1 MKLQSL
7 LASVVPASALLLA
20 VAAVPRAQEG
30 APPAAAVA
38 QGGAPP
44 AAPVAQGAP
53 SGDAAQA
60 SLAPVAPSGDAA
72 APAVP
77 HEAAPVEPSPIPG
90 EPVAPP
96 VAPLL
101 GGPASPA
108 PPEPIAL
115 RDVELDPQLG
125 RYVAPLEKG
134 RAILT
139 IDPRLQARLERSLA
153 TYQVPWGATVLLE
166 AGTGRV
172 LALAEHSKAEPG
184 RRGIA
189 LSAIAPAA
197 SIFKIVT
204 AAALLERGVGPEDE
218 VCYHGGKHRLA
229 PNLLADDPRRDRR
242 CVSLASAF
250 GHSTNVVFAKLA
262 DRGLDAA
269 ALRATAHRF
278 GFDEPIPFPLPVE
291 RSTADIPDDP
301 FGFANAAAGFG
312 AVRLSPLHA
321 ALLGSIVAN
330 GGVEVPP
337 VLVDD
342 VDGGPVPTPPAASR
356 VVDEAVATK
365 LAAMMR
371 NTVSE
376 GTARRT
382 FRRPGLALRGVEV
395 AGKTGSLADPSP
407 YRDYSWFVG
416 FAPADRPEVVVATVI
431 VNDRLWHARAPQVA
445 REALEAFFAGHL
457 AALPPDAIRT
467 VAAR

>member
-1 MKLQSL
+1 MKKIQSL
-7 LASVVPASALLLA
+7 LASIVPASALLLA
-20 VAAVPRAQEG
+20 VAAVPRAQE
-30 APPAAAVA
+30 AAPAAA
-38 QGGAPP
+38 
-44 AAPVAQGAP
+44 
-53 SGDAAQA
+53 
-60 SLAPVAPSGDAA
+60 
-72 APAVP
+72 
-77 HEAAPVEPSPIPG
+77 
-90 EPVAPP
+90 APP
-96 VAPLL
+96 VAPAQA
-101 GGPASPA
+101 PAQAPAASPPEA
-108 PPEPIAL
+108 PAVEPLPIPGETAPAPGRVATLAPAATPVPPEPISL
-115 RDVELDPQLG
+115 RDVQLDPRLG
-125 RYVAPLEKG
+125 RYVAPLGNG
-134 RAILT
+134 RAVLT
-139 IDPRLQARLERSLA
+139 LDPRLQARLERSLA

-189 LSAIAPAA
+189 LSALAPAA

-204 AAALLERGVGPEDE
+204 AAALLERGVGPDDE
-218 VCYHGGKHRLA
+218 VCYHGGRHRLQ
-229 PNLLADDPRRDRR
+229 PRLLADDPRRDRR
-242 CVSLASAF
+242 CLSLASAF

-278 GFDEPIPFPLPVE
+278 LFDAEIPFPVAVE
-291 RSTADIPDDP
+291 RSTADIPEDP

-342 VDGGPVPTPPAASR
+342 VEGGSLPAAAPATR
-356 VVDEAVATK
+356 VVDEVVAAK

-371 NTVSE
+371 NTVAE
-376 GTARRT
+376 GTARRA
-382 FRRPGLALRGVEV
+382 FRRAGRALRGVEV

-416 FAPADRPEVVVATVI
+416 FAPAEKPEVVVATVI
-431 VNDRLWHARAPQVA
+431 VNGRLWHARAPQVA
-445 REALEAFFAGHL
+445 REALEAFFGEHVAS
-457 AALPPDAIRT
+457 LPPGAIRT
-467 VAAR
+467 AALR

>member
-7 LASVVPASALLLA
+7 LASLAPASALLLA
-20 VAAVPRAQEG
+20 VAAVPRAQE
-30 APPAAAVA
+30 AA
-38 QGGAPP
+38 P
-44 AAPVAQGAP
+44 AAPSTPPIATAIPAATSTPPQAAL
-53 SGDAAQA
+53 DAA
-60 SLAPVAPSGDAA
+60 
-72 APAVP
+72 
-77 HEAAPVEPSPIPG
+77 
-90 EPVAPP
+90 APP
-96 VAPLL
+96 VAPPEPPRVEPLPIP
-101 GGPASPA
+101 GEGADPASPAPPPIPGGVAGPASPA

-115 RDVELDPQLG
+115 HDVQLDVSLG

-184 RRGIA
+184 RPGIA

-204 AAALLERGVGPEDE
+204 ATALLERGVGPDDE
-218 VCYHGGKHRLA
+218 VCFHGGNHRLA
-229 PNLLADDPRRDRR
+229 PKLLADDPRRDRR
-242 CVSLASAF
+242 CLSLASAF

-269 ALRATAHRF
+269 ALRATARRF

-291 RSTADIPDDP
+291 RSTAEIPDDP
-301 FGFANAAAGFG
+301 FGFANTAAGFG

-330 GGVEVPP
+330 GGLEVPP

-342 VDGGPVPTPPAASR
+342 VDGAPIPAPPASIR
-356 VVDEAVATK
+356 VVDEAVAAK

-371 NTVSE
+371 NTVAQ
-376 GTARRT
+376 GTARRA
-382 FRRPGLALRGVEV
+382 FRRCGSALRGVEV
-395 AGKTGSLADPSP
+395 AGKTGTLADVKP

-445 REALEAFFAGHL
+445 REALEAFFGGHV
-457 AALPPDAIRT
+457 AALMPGAVQT
-467 VAAR
+467 AAAR